1 MKILITGAGGFLGT
15 EVTKQLNQKFSEYE
29 IHSVSRSKYDHL
41 NNYVHTQHSCNLGD
55 HKKVEELLTQENF
68 DAIFHIA
75 GKVAMWGD
83 WNDFYNTNV
92 LATKNLANL
101 ANKLNV
107 KYFVYT
113 SSPSVVF
120 GEESIEGS
128 DESIAYPQVHRGM
141 YGKSKRLSEEWLLS
155 KKWNFQTVALRPH
168 LILGKGDKNLIPR
181 IVDKNKKKMLKII
194 GDGQNQVDIIDVRNA
209 ADAHI
214 KALEAMMANAQLTN
228 EAFFLGQGPIKIW
241 EFINQVLENKGQER
255 ISKNISFSLAYKIGT
270 IFEFIFKLLGI
281 KDREPPMTRFVALQ
295 LAKSHYFSHEKA
307 KRLLNWS
314 PKYSVQDLLKEL

>member
-1 MKILITGAGGFLGT
+1 MKVLVTGAGGFLGS
-15 EVTKQLNQKFSEYE
+15 EVTKQLNENFQEYE
-29 IHSVSRSKYDHL
+29 IHTVSRNKYEHL
-41 NNYVHTQHSCNLGD
+41 ENVVHTQHSCNLGD
-55 HKKVEELLTQENF
+55 HDKVKEILEKENF

-83 WNDFYNTNV
+83 WDDFYKTNV

-101 ANKLNV
+101 ANDLNV

-120 GEESIEGS
+120 GEVSIEGN
-128 DESIAYPQVHRGM
+128 DETMDYPEVHRGM

-155 KKWNFQTVALRPH
+155 QKWNFQTVALRPH

-181 IVDKNKKKMLKII
+181 IVEKNKKKMLKII
-194 GDGQNQVDIIDVRNA
+194 GDGNNQVDIIDVRNA
-209 ADAHI
+209 ADAHL
-214 KALEAMMANAQLTN
+214 KALEAMIANKNLTN

-241 EFINQVLENKGQER
+241 DFINDVLEKKGQEK
-255 ISKNISFSLAYKIGT
+255 ISKNISFSLAYKIGAV
-270 IFEFIFKLLGI
+270 FEFIFKFLGI

-314 PKYSVQDLLKEL
+314 PKYSVKDLLEQL